1 MKKTFLLFILLAFG
15 LTAAAQTYIGT
26 MTVDGYKREK
36 VKVTLKKTEK
46 EGIVLTMYSVKFAR
60 LMPVKIDFDMR
71 QMKLENGRL
80 TADGV
85 VPVAKGKHYEK
96 YTIHRLNGTATS
108 KELSFSCTMGDKP
121 FKFKGVRVAD

>member
-15 LTAAAQTYIGT
+15 LTAAAHAGETQI
-26 MTVDGYKREK
+26 
-36 VKVTLKKTEK
+36 
-46 EGIVLTMYSVKFAR
+46 
-60 LMPVKIDFDMR
+60 
-71 QMKLENGRL
+71 NGRL